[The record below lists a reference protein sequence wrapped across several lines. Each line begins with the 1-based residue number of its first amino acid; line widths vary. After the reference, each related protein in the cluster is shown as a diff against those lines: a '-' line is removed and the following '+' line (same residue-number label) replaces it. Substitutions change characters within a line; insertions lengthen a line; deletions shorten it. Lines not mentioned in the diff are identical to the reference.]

1 MKRLVKNMSIYGIGS
16 VAARAIQVIL
26 LPIYTRFLQPAD
38 YGSLEL
44 VYMVAGV
51 LAIMYGLMIG
61 SGYLRTYYDSR
72 DQAHRDRVLGSAF
85 WFTFFC
91 AILVGGAALLFSHD
105 LADAIFKFEGGGVF
119 ITLIAVATA
128 IKAHNYIFYNLLIV
142 REKASTYVWVNIA
155 TIVVTIGITIYFVV
169 FLHWAVRGILLAQV
183 VAYGLEFAILSFL
196 LMRRSLWVY
205 STAAVKEM
213 LALSIPLIP
222 LQLASFIL
230 TMADRF
236 FLQEYRT
243 LDEVGLYSLG
253 YKFASIMP
261 FLVIEPFK
269 AFGPHLF
276 NLIDQPQ
283 KCKQT
288 LADFTR
294 YYMAGSVFFA
304 LAIAMFSREVI
315 MIMSTPEY
323 YDAYRVVFLLCLSYV
338 FYGLTSLTGYAIN
351 IVKKNWI
358 IGLSWLIGAGINV
371 GLNFLLIPDYGMM
384 GAAVATILSYAIVA
398 IGRLIII
405 KRVYPVSF
413 DYLAFIG
420 VVIAG
425 CLVYAVSTMAHVG
438 LALAVIAK
446 VVLLVLFVGGLLYSG
461 YFTADERA
469 GGMRLLRS
477 CLSRNST
484 KI

>member
-1 MKRLVKNMSIYGIGS
+1 MKRLLKNMSIYGMGS
-16 VAARAIQVIL
+16 IAARAIQVIL
-26 LPIYTRFLQPAD
+26 LPVYTRFLSPAN

-61 SGYLRTYYDSR
+61 SGYLRTYYDST
-72 DQAHRDRVLGSAF
+72 DQTHRDRVLGSAF

-91 AILVGGAALLFSHD
+91 AILAGGAALLFSRD
-105 LADAIFKFEGGGVF
+105 LADAVFEFEGGGAF
-119 ITLIAVATA
+119 ISLIAVATA

-142 REKASTYVWVNIA
+142 REKASTYVAVNII
-155 TIVVTIGITIYFVV
+155 TIVVTIGITVYFVV
-169 FLHWAVRGILLAQV
+169 FLHQAVRGILLAQV
-183 VAYGLEFAILSFL
+183 IAYGLEFALLAFL
-196 LMRRSLWVY
+196 LLRRNILIY

-243 LDEVGLYSLG
+243 LEEVGLYSLA

-276 NLIDQPQ
+276 SLIDQPE
-283 KCKQT
+283 KCKRT

-294 YYMAGSVFFA
+294 YYMAGSVLFA
-304 LAIAMFSREVI
+304 LVIAMFSREVI
-315 MIMSTPEY
+315 MLMSTAEY
-323 YDAYRVVFLLCLSYV
+323 YDAHRVVFLLCLSYV

-358 IGLSWLIGAGINV
+358 IGLSWLIGAALNV
-371 GLNFLLIPDYGMM
+371 GLNFILIPAYGMV
-384 GAAVATILSYAIVA
+384 GAAVATIASYLVVA
-398 IGRLIII
+398 LGRLIII
-405 KRVYPVSF
+405 RRVYPVPF
-413 DYLAFIG
+413 AYGAFIG

-425 CLVYAVSTMAHVG
+425 TIVYTASTCLHFTPAVSVIGKTIL
-438 LALAVIAK
+438 LALFAVGI
-446 VVLLVLFVGGLLYSG
+446 VYG
-461 YFTADERA
+461 YLTASERA
-469 GGMRLLRS
+469 EGLHLLRS
-477 CLSRNST
+477 LRHRFIT
-484 KI
+484 KA